1 MSISKLGRAYLS
13 NASAFIPV
21 IVFLLYGRFG
31 PGEAGVRWDTAY
43 VLSGILSIAHLFW
56 LFNYRPGHWIAM
68 GVDLY
73 LMIGALLA
81 SVSTAAVQ
89 VWGQELGAAPVLA
102 CVLVIG
108 MAATRFSPLGFIGET
123 SSNQALV
130 RKLSV
135 MLLIG
140 AAIAVAV
147 SLIFRHNTLLGGVLP
162 VVALVLVRSQLL
174 KRMAAAQ

>member
-31 PGEAGVRWDTAY
+31 PGEAGVRWETAY
-43 VLSGILSIAHLFW
+43 LLSGILSIAHMGW
-56 LFNYRPGHWIAM
+56 LFNYRPGHWIALA
-68 GVDLY
+68 VDLY

-81 SVSTAAVQ
+81 SVSTAALH
-89 VWGQELGAAPVLA
+89 VWGLEVGAQAVLA
-102 CVLVIG
+102 CVVVIG
-108 MAATRFSPLGFIGET
+108 MGATQLSPLGFIGET
-123 SSNQALV
+123 SSDHALV

-135 MLLIG
+135 MLLIA

-147 SLIFRHNTLLGGVLP
+147 SLAFRHNTLLGGVLP
-162 VVALVLVRSQLL
+162 IVALVLVRSQLL
-174 KRMAAAQ
+174 KRVVATP

>member
-31 PGEAGVRWDTAY
+31 PGEAGVRWETAY
-43 VLSGILSIAHLFW
+43 VVSGILSIAHLFW

-81 SVSTAAVQ
+81 TVSTAALQ

-174 KRMAAAQ
+174 KRVVATP

>member
-81 SVSTAAVQ
+81 TVSTAALQ

-108 MAATRFSPLGFIGET
+108 MGATRFSPLGFIGET
-123 SSNQALV
+123 SSDQALV

-174 KRMAAAQ
+174 KRMTAAQ

>member
-43 VLSGILSIAHLFW
+43 VVSGILSIAHMPW
-56 LFNYRPGHWIAM
+56 LLKNRPGHWIAVA
-68 GVDLY
+68 VDLY

-81 SVSTAAVQ
+81 SVSTAALQ
-89 VWGQELGAAPVLA
+89 VWGQELGAAPVLT

-108 MAATRFSPLGFIGET
+108 VAATWLSPLGFIGET
-123 SSNQALV
+123 SSDHALL

-135 MLLIG
+135 RLLIA
-140 AAIAVAV
+140 AAIAVSV
-147 SLIFRHNTLLGGVLP
+147 SLAFRHNPLLGGVLP
-162 VVALVLVRSQLL
+162 IVALVLARSQLL
-174 KRMAAAQ
+174 KRVVATP

>member
-1 MSISKLGRAYLS
+1 
-13 NASAFIPV
+13 
-21 IVFLLYGRFG
+21 
-31 PGEAGVRWDTAY
+31 
-43 VLSGILSIAHLFW
+43 
-56 LFNYRPGHWIAM
+56 M

-81 SVSTAAVQ
+81 SVSTAALQ

-108 MAATRFSPLGFIGET
+108 MGATRLSPLGFIGET
-123 SSNQALV
+123 SSDQALV

-174 KRMAAAQ
+174 KRMVAAQ

>member
-31 PGEAGVRWDTAY
+31 PGEAGVRWETAY
-43 VLSGILSIAHLFW
+43 LLSGILSIAHLFW
-56 LFNYRPGHWIAM
+56 LLNYRPGHWIAM

-81 SVSTAAVQ
+81 SVSTAALQ

-102 CVLVIG
+102 CVFVIG
-108 MAATRFSPLGFIGET
+108 MGATRLSPLGFIGET
-123 SSNQALV
+123 SSDQALV

>member
-1 MSISKLGRAYLS
+1 MSIRKLGRAYLS

-31 PGEAGVRWDTAY
+31 PGEAGVRWETAY

-81 SVSTAAVQ
+81 SVSTAALH

-102 CVLVIG
+102 CVFVIG
-108 MAATRFSPLGFIGET
+108 MGATRFSPLGFIGET
-123 SSNQALV
+123 SSDQALI

-174 KRMAAAQ
+174 KRMAPAQ

>member
-1 MSISKLGRAYLS
+1 
-13 NASAFIPV
+13 
-21 IVFLLYGRFG
+21 
-31 PGEAGVRWDTAY
+31 
-43 VLSGILSIAHLFW
+43 
-56 LFNYRPGHWIAM
+56 M

-81 SVSTAAVQ
+81 SVSTAALQ

-102 CVLVIG
+102 CVFVIG
-108 MAATRFSPLGFIGET
+108 MGATRLSPLGFIGET
-123 SSNQALV
+123 SSDQALV

>member
-1 MSISKLGRAYLS
+1 M
-13 NASAFIPV
+13 
-21 IVFLLYGRFG
+21 
-31 PGEAGVRWDTAY
+31 
-43 VLSGILSIAHLFW
+43 
-56 LFNYRPGHWIAM
+56 
-68 GVDLY
+68 
-73 LMIGALLA
+73 
-81 SVSTAAVQ
+81 
-89 VWGQELGAAPVLA
+89 LA

-108 MAATRFSPLGFIGET
+108 MGATRLSPLGFIGET
-123 SSNQALV
+123 SSDQALV

>member
-81 SVSTAAVQ
+81 SVSTAALQ
-89 VWGQELGAAPVLA
+89 VWGQELGAAHVLA
-102 CVLVIG
+102 CVGL
-108 MAATRFSPLGFIGET
+108 RDQQRGEKGNVQ
-123 SSNQALV
+123 S
-130 RKLSV
+130 
-135 MLLIG
+135 G
-140 AAIAVAV
+140 
-147 SLIFRHNTLLGGVLP
+147 
-162 VVALVLVRSQLL
+162 VALHPQSHEGSRGRLWHG
-174 KRMAAAQ
+174 A

>member
-1 MSISKLGRAYLS
+1 MSVSKLARAYWS

-21 IVFLLYGRFG
+21 IVFLMWGRFG
-31 PGEAGVRWDTAY
+31 PGDAGVRWDTAY
-43 VLSGILSIAHLFW
+43 VVSGILSIGHIFW
-56 LFNYRPGHWIAM
+56 LFKNRPGHWIAL

-73 LMIGALLA
+73 LLIGALLA
-81 SVSTAAVQ
+81 AVSAPTLQ

-108 MAATRFSPLGFIGET
+108 MGATQLSPLGFIGET
-123 SSNQALV
+123 SSDHALV

-135 MLLIG
+135 MLLIA

-147 SLIFRHNTLLGGVLP
+147 SLAFRHNTLLGGVLP
-162 VVALVLVRSQLL
+162 IVALVLVRSQLL
-174 KRMAAAQ
+174 KRVVATP

>member
-1 MSISKLGRAYLS
+1 MSVSQLGRAYLS

-31 PGEAGVRWDTAY
+31 PGEAGVRWETAY

-81 SVSTAAVQ
+81 TVSTAALQ

-108 MAATRFSPLGFIGET
+108 MGATRFSPLGFIGET
-123 SSNQALV
+123 SNDQALV

-174 KRMAAAQ
+174 KRMSAAQ